1 MSVVYI
7 HKAGTIEYPPYP
19 FEPEQLYPE
28 YPFPNS
34 KLSAKNEAY
43 AAVRDCLIG
52 LELDKENYGSSAWN
66 PLRNYLSPGQTVLI
80 KPNLV
85 MDHNENNQYR
95 DNLDCLVTHPSCLR
109 AVCDY
114 CVIALKN
121 QGKIIIADAP
131 MQGCQFDAL
140 KKKLFLK
147 ELMQY
152 YAERGVLIEVRDL
165 REYEADCRHGVIAGK
180 KYTDSKGVIVHL
192 GKQSAHYQSGS
203 NGKYQVSDYSLEET
217 QKFHHADV
225 HDYYIAETV
234 LQADLIINFSKPKTH
249 RLAGFTGAMKNMV
262 GITYNK
268 ASLPHRTAGSPE
280 TGGDAYRSKSLLKKT
295 ADHMLDKKILAE
307 SKKRSGRALFYRYAY
322 CLFRRLGDYIKGEKS
337 FYGSWPGN
345 ETIWRTIL
353 DLNRIIS
360 YADKN
365 GVMQSEI
372 QRKILCFGDMI
383 IAGERNGP
391 VAPTPKKLGIILAS
405 DSPEAFDIMLCKL
418 MGFRI
423 ENIPLI
429 REVTKE
435 KKEINI
441 RSNVGDL
448 QGRLE
453 DIEIPTDWTF
463 EPHDMWK

>member
-7 HKAGTIEYPPYP
+7 HKTKTTEYAPYP

-28 YPFPNS
+28 YPFHNPA
-34 KLSAKNEAY
+34 LSTENEVY
-43 AAVRDCLIG
+43 AAVRNCLIG
-52 LELDKENYGSSAWN
+52 LDLDKENYGSSTWN
-66 PLRNYLSPGQTVLI
+66 PLRDYLSPGQTVLI

-131 MQGCQFDAL
+131 MQGCQFEVL
-140 KKKLFLK
+140 RKKLFLDD
-147 ELMQY
+147 LIQY
-152 YAERGVLIEVRDL
+152 YAERGVQIELRDL
-165 REYEADCRHGVIAGK
+165 REFEADCRHGVIAGK
-180 KYTDSKGVIVHL
+180 KYTDSKGIIVHL
-192 GKQSAHYQSGS
+192 GTQSTHYRSGS
-203 NGKYQVSDYSLEET
+203 NEKYQVSDYSLEET
-217 QKFHHADV
+217 QKYHHADV

-249 RLAGFTGAMKNMV
+249 RLAGFTGAMKNMI

-280 TGGDAYRSKSLLKKT
+280 SGGDAYRSKSALKMT
-295 ADHMLDKKILAE
+295 ADHMLDKKIRAE
-307 SKKRSGRALFYRYAY
+307 SRNYSGQALFYRYAY
-322 CLFRRLGDYIKGEKS
+322 GLFRRLGDYIKGEKS

-353 DLNRIIS
+353 DLNKVVS

-365 GVMQSEI
+365 GTMQSTI
-372 QRKILCFGDMI
+372 QRKHLCFGDMI
-383 IAGERNGP
+383 VSGERNGP

-405 DSPEAFDIMLCKL
+405 DSPASFDILLCKL
-418 MGFRI
+418 MGFRY
-423 ENIPLI
+423 ESIPLI
-429 REVTKE
+429 REVRKE
-435 KKEINI
+435 KKEIDI
-441 RSNVGDL
+441 RSNVGNL